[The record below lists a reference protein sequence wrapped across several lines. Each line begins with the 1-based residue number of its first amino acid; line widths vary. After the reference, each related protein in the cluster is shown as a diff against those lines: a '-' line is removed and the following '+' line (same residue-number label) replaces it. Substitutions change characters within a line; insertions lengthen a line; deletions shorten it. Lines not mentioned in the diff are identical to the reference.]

1 MLKLSEEKELT
12 KDCAIKE
19 ANLPQRVNIPLI
31 QHFGKPCDKILVGV
45 GDVVKTGQMIATS
58 DSGLFSP
65 VHASISGKVLAIADF
80 VHPLLGKA
88 KAISIESDGKDEKY
102 FSGLRSKEQVTALS
116 KEELIKAVFDAGI
129 VGLGGGAFPAHIK
142 LNPPKPLDTFI
153 LNGAECEPYLNVDFR
168 VMLDKTNELIA
179 GIEVLAKILNFKHV
193 YIAIEDNKREA
204 IDKFRLSNLSES
216 WEIKV
221 LKTRYPQ
228 GGEKQVIK
236 SCLNKEVPSGKLPY
250 EIGVVVHNV
259 STVYAIYEALF
270 YNKPLYEKTITVAGH
285 LLENSAN
292 LKVRLGTSMKEAI
305 DQCGP
310 LKKEPAKIVMG
321 GPMMGIAQYNLEAPV
336 VKGTS
341 GIILFA
347 EDQVDK
353 MEEQFC
359 LRCGECIAHCPMGL
373 MPSEIS
379 KAIAKDRLDLAE
391 SYGVMDCIECGL
403 CSYICPANRNLVQAI
418 QYAKQRIKDA
428 KK

>member
-216 WEIKV
+216 
-221 LKTRYPQ
+221 
-228 GGEKQVIK
+228 
-236 SCLNKEVPSGKLPY
+236 
-250 EIGVVVHNV
+250 
-259 STVYAIYEALF
+259 
-270 YNKPLYEKTITVAGH
+270 
-285 LLENSAN
+285 
-292 LKVRLGTSMKEAI
+292 
-305 DQCGP
+305 
-310 LKKEPAKIVMG
+310 
-321 GPMMGIAQYNLEAPV
+321 
-336 VKGTS
+336 
-341 GIILFA
+341 
-347 EDQVDK
+347 
-353 MEEQFC
+353 
-359 LRCGECIAHCPMGL
+359 
-373 MPSEIS
+373 
-379 KAIAKDRLDLAE
+379 
-391 SYGVMDCIECGL
+391 
-403 CSYICPANRNLVQAI
+403 
-418 QYAKQRIKDA
+418 
-428 KK
+428 